1 MKTVAALALALC
13 ALALGS
19 TPATAAD
26 VTAADVTAV
35 GTWDMVAETPNG
47 PMPSVLVLKK
57 VEGKLKAE
65 VDLAG
70 MKRDVREE
78 TLEADVFK
86 MKVMYDSVLY
96 LIQTKITGGTMEG
109 TWDGGGNSGTL
120 KATRRP

>member
-1 MKTVAALALALC
+1 MKTVAALALALS

-19 TPATAAD
+19 APA
-26 VTAADVTAV
+26 TAADVTAV

-70 MKRDVREE
+70 MKRDVSEE

-109 TWDGGGNSGTL
+109 GGNSGTL

>member
-1 MKTVAALALALC
+1 MKTAAALALALC
-13 ALALGS
+13 VLALGS
-19 TPATAAD
+19 AAA
-26 VTAADVTAV
+26 TAADVTAV

-70 MKRDVREE
+70 MKREVSEE
-78 TLEADVFK
+78 ALEGDVFK

-96 LIQTKITGGTMEG
+96 TIQAKIAGSTMEG

-120 KATRRP
+120 KAARRP

>member
-1 MKTVAALALALC
+1 MKTAAALALAFFSL
-13 ALALGS
+13 ALAS
-19 TPATAAD
+19 APATAAN
-26 VTAADVTAV
+26 VAAV

-47 PMPSVLVLKK
+47 PMPWVLVLKK

-70 MKRDVREE
+70 IKREVSEESLQGDV
-78 TLEADVFK
+78 LK

-96 LIQTKITGGTMEG
+96 AIQTKITDNTMDG

>member
-1 MKTVAALALALC
+1 MKTVAALALALSV
-13 ALALGS
+13 LALGS
-19 TPATAAD
+19 TPAAAAD
-26 VTAADVTAV
+26 ITPV

-47 PMPSVLVLKK
+47 PMPSVLLLKK

-70 MKRDVREE
+70 MKREVSEE
-78 TLEADVFK
+78 TLEGDVFK
-86 MKVMYDSVLY
+86 MKVTYDSVLY
-96 LIQTKITGGTMEG
+96 TIQAKITGGSMEG

>member
-1 MKTVAALALALC
+1 MKRAAALLISLGVLALAS
-13 ALALGS
+13 A
-19 TPATAAD
+19 PAP
-26 VTAADVTAV
+26 AADVTAV

-70 MKRDVREE
+70 MKREVSEE
-78 TLEADVFK
+78 ALEGDVFK

-96 LIQTKITGGTMEG
+96 AIQTKITGHTMEG